1 MQLFRDNTPIE
12 TYCVKNRT
20 VYVKRDDLYGIH
32 PAPQL
37 GKLRGLRVFIEHLYD
52 RGERL
57 VGCWD
62 TRVSKLGQGVAAI
75 CRSLP
80 GMHAVVSYPTRKG
93 TLIPDSIKIA
103 KCLGAEI
110 YPIRGNH
117 VSICY
122 AQVKKYIVK
131 RGGVMIPFGMEC
143 REAVDAIAVE
153 AKKIPTELLEG
164 GTLVL
169 CCGSGVTL
177 AGLLLGLKTLPDK
190 IVGLSSGRSVPKIMA
205 CLNRYVINIPKGI
218 QIRPAHIPYY
228 QVHEFDSPFPSH
240 PNYDLKAWKFLV
252 ENMEYY
258 SDPLFFWNI
267 GA

>member
-1 MQLFRDNTPIE
+1 MQLFRDHTPIE
-12 TYCVKNRT
+12 AYCVKNRT
-20 VYVKRDDLYGIH
+20 VYVKRDDRYGIP
-32 PAPQL
+32 PAPPL
-37 GKLRGLRVFIEHLYD
+37 GKLRGLRLFIEDLYD
-52 RGERL
+52 RNKRL

-62 TRVSKLGQGVAAI
+62 TRVSKLGQGAAAI

-93 TLIPDSIKIA
+93 SLVPDSIKIA
-103 KCLGAEI
+103 KSLGAEI

-122 AQVKKYIVK
+122 AQVKKYIAK
-131 RGGVMIPFGMEC
+131 RGGVMIPFGMES
-143 REAVDAIAVE
+143 REAVDAIAAE
-153 AKKIPTELLEG
+153 AKKIPTGLLKG

-177 AGLLLGLKTLPDK
+177 AGLLLGLKTLPEK
-190 IVGLSSGRSVPKIMA
+190 IVGLSSGRSIPKITA
-205 CLNRYVINIPKGI
+205 CVNRYVINIPKGI
-218 QIRPAHIPYY
+218 RVYPAHIPYY
-228 QVHEFDSPFPSH
+228 QVPGFDCPFPSH

-258 SDPLFFWNI
+258 PDPLLFWNI